1 MRWLPET
8 TGTRALTAATTIA
21 ALCLAADLTVLGLL
35 AAHLATGWQR
45 PIPLMAAAVTAS
57 ILRVAAAS
65 TAIRSTRLMRDRLPS
80 A

>member
-1 MRWLPET
+1 
-8 TGTRALTAATTIA
+8 
-21 ALCLAADLTVLGLL
+21 
-35 AAHLATGWQR
+35 
-45 PIPLMAAAVTAS
+45 MAAAVTAS